1 MVQLKYFGDS
11 RDYFKYDL
19 ITSIFEAHLL
29 NRYTF
34 IPMLTDHRDDKEG
47 NRRPVRKGDKSL
59 KLYDFIMS
67 CTGKSLNH
75 WERWLTPYVL
85 SYHTIKPVDEIFFR
99 DELRA
104 NYWQKFRPLV
114 ETEKTLVFLDPDT
127 GLQTGTASYR
137 ERMGPE
143 KYILNDELNGLFIRL
158 HPESLIM
165 VYQHLPN
172 NKHIHG
178 EATREKLNQVQS
190 VCCGVFTCAYREDDL
205 AFVFVAKSIQIFT
218 RLQHFLSAY
227 RERSKDKYKEIIQL
241 NNH

>member
-11 RDYFKYDL
+11 RDYFKYDF
-19 ITSIFEAHLL
+19 ITSIFEAHLF

-47 NRRPVRKGDKSL
+47 NRRPVSKGDKSS
-59 KLYDFIMS
+59 KLYDFIMT
-67 CTGKSLNH
+67 CKGKSLNH
-75 WERWLTPYVL
+75 WEKWLTPYVL
-85 SYHTIKPVDEIFFR
+85 SYHTIKPTDEIFFR
-99 DELRA
+99 DESRA

-114 ETEKTLVFLDPDT
+114 ETNKTLVFLDPDT
-127 GLQTGTASYR
+127 GLQTRNASYR
-137 ERMGPE
+137 KKMGPE
-143 KYILNDELNGLFIRL
+143 KYILNKELNDVFMRL

-178 EATREKLNQVQS
+178 EAIRKKLDQVQS
-190 VCCGVFTCAYREDDL
+190 VCCGAFTCAYREDDL
-205 AFVFVAKSIQIFT
+205 AFVFVAKSTQILR

-227 RERSKDKYKEIIQL
+227 HERSKDKYKEILQL
-241 NNH
+241 HNH